1 MGTGPGGEHVLK
13 VDPEQL
19 QKYGGQLL
27 SAAGDLPD
35 APAPFTVTGTDAI
48 SQAIAGKLPGL
59 EGPIQDGLP
68 QLKNEASSTA
78 SKVVTAAG
86 QYASTDAQIA
96 ADYERH
102 QFDSAGSPGGGSA
115 GSGGGSNSVSQMDQM
130 TSMPMQMASQAAQLP
145 MQAMGAVGQVPQG
158 IMQGV
163 QQIGQMTGGL
173 GGSESGSGRPDARG
187 DDDRPEERAKHE
199 APPGATAGAAH
210 AERAPLTPAAPQQSA
225 PRHAAPDPSIDL

>member
-1 MGTGPGGEHVLK
+1 MGTGPGGEQVLK